1 MKSFHLQK
9 YVEVGS
15 SICLRKGPYWSSPFK
30 VAKMI
35 TIWPQ
40 NRCISPGL
48 AGNRDFVFVT
58 TFSLFCLFFFLC
70 SSFFTCVSRYLR
82 EKEKQYQFFFKLA
95 HREMGNC
102 AHIYLVAQF
111 LQLIGL
117 GRKLMKFSKANCL
130 NRLSPNTTDLVV
142 VSSPQAPLVASLA
155 GWWPLGLRISPES
168 VRIALVSSVSNRL
181 ASESNRLASESNR
194 LASESNRPAVS
205 TFEAGLI
212 ALEDGLNAA
221 ATTSSRRK
229 APWPRPK

>member
-1 MKSFHLQK
+1 
-9 YVEVGS
+9 
-15 SICLRKGPYWSSPFK
+15 
-30 VAKMI
+30 MI
-35 TIWPQ
+35 PIWPQ

-58 TFSLFCLFFFLC
+58 TFRFLSPFFVC
-70 SSFFTCVSRYLR
+70 SGSFTCVSRYLR

-142 VSSPQAPLVASLA
+142 VSSPQTPLVASLA
-155 GWWPLGLRISPES
+155 G
-168 VRIALVSSVSNRL
+168 
-181 ASESNRLASESNR
+181 
-194 LASESNRPAVS
+194 
-205 TFEAGLI
+205 
-212 ALEDGLNAA
+212 
-221 ATTSSRRK
+221 
-229 APWPRPK
+229 